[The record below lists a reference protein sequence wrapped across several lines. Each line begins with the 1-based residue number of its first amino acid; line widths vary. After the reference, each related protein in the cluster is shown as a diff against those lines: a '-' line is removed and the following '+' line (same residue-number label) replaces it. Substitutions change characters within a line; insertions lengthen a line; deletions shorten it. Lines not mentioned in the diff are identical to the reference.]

1 MKNNSVFI
9 SLAEDTCANVKKTL
23 TRSCPIIWYHEWD
36 VNLHKRQ
43 LDHCFFSQW
52 THFSLTSTIRQPQP
66 WLCAP
71 HTVHQQ
77 CTTHCAPA
85 ARAHFSWAL
94 RHYAPCTEI
103 NRFTS
108 HARNVKVLL
117 PFTADQ
123 CQSPR
128 IFPKNLWQ
136 YFSKKNYFGIDK
148 HADFNHKYNFVN
160 VNKLL
165 TFLRRFFGE
174 PIFWISPTHNFF
186 FTKKMKKKLPPFE
199 FLQKL

>member
-1 MKNNSVFI
+1 MSGMLICIKDNWTIASFLSERTSPWRLLSDSHNPDCVHH
-9 SLAEDTCANVKKTL
+9 TL
-23 TRSCPIIWYHEWD
+23 C
-36 VNLHKRQ
+36 
-43 LDHCFFSQW
+43 
-52 THFSLTSTIRQPQP
+52 TSS
-66 WLCAP
+66 AP
-71 HTVHQQ
+71 HTVHQ
-77 CTTHCAPA
+77 
-85 ARAHFSWAL
+85 
-94 RHYAPCTEI
+94 RHERTSPGHYGPCTEI

-165 TFLRRFFGE
+165 TFLRRFFAE
-174 PIFWISPTHNFF
+174 PISWVSPTHDFF
-186 FTKKMKKKLPPFE
+186 YKKNEKKNLPPFQ